1 MVFRVKNWIL
11 AFLFITSG
19 FSADKLALTM
29 KTKGNVKIK
38 VVETS
43 VIQDL
48 NRGMALSN
56 GDIVITG
63 EDGLAIIL
71 FLDDKT
77 QLKIKGNSETEI
89 TGSIGKDGI
98 SKRVNMAFGS
108 LKASIGKQKG
118 EFVVSTP
125 TSVAS
130 VKGTEFWLIVSPNPG
145 DVLIGL
151 SGNVEF
157 TNTLTGQTV
166 TVGAGM
172 VVESTPDGGIVEL
185 VTIKISGAATS
196 GIQGG
201 SVSLSNV
208 TLLDGDIGGGT
219 LSGTVVISDITIFEG
234 AAIEAGVI
242 VTVTG
247 VYDAETGNVSATLID
262 ITEPITIEA
271 VAASDVSTGM
281 FSILDVVLVSG
292 EAESVPT
299 SVRITENTII
309 TGGDVISGAD
319 VTVSGNYNEETGVID
334 ASEILVV
341 IPEIRISGN
350 ITSVS
355 DQAIE
360 VMNVVIMDGDV
371 GAEAVSG
378 VILITESTTV
388 NGGELTVGL
397 KVIVAGTFNV
407 ETGDIT
413 AQSITISRII
423 ILATAN
429 SSVVNNQFEIID
441 ISVLEGDFDPS
452 NLSGIVIISPDTEI
466 EGGDVSSGLQVT
478 VTGSVEEGTG
488 NFLATKVVVIVS
500 ERELLFEL
508 EDKQGKRMELIIKFQ

>member
-1 MVFRVKNWIL
+1 MVFRVQNWIL
-11 AFLFITSG
+11 AFLFITTG

-29 KTKGNVKIK
+29 KTKGNAKIK

-48 NRGMALSN
+48 KRGMALSN
-56 GDIVITG
+56 GDLIITG

-77 QLKIKGNSETEI
+77 QLKIKGNTETEI
-89 TGSIGKDGI
+89 TGSRGKDGI

-108 LKASIGKQKG
+108 LKASIEKQKG
-118 EFVVSTP
+118 EFVISTP

-145 DVLIGL
+145 DILIGL
-151 SGNVEF
+151 SGDVEF
-157 TNTLTGQTV
+157 TNRLTGQTV
-166 TVGAGM
+166 IVGAGM
-172 VVESTPDGGIVEL
+172 VVESTPDGEMVVL
-185 VTIKISGAATS
+185 VTIKITGEATS
-196 GIQGG
+196 GISGG
-201 SVSLSNV
+201 QATLSNV

-219 LSGTVVISDITIFEG
+219 LSGTVVIADNTIFEG
-234 AAIEAGVI
+234 AAIEVGVI

-247 VYDAETGNVSATLID
+247 TYDAATGNVSATLIE

-271 VAASDVSTGM
+271 VAASDVSAGM
-281 FSILDVVLVSG
+281 FSILDVVMVSG
-292 EAESVPT
+292 EAESLPA

-319 VTVSGNYNEETGVID
+319 VTVRGNYNEETGVID

-360 VMNVVIMDGDV
+360 VTNVVVMAGEV

-378 VILITESTTV
+378 VILITESTTI

-397 KVIVAGTFNV
+397 KVIVTGTFNE

-413 AQSITISRII
+413 AQSITISRIV

-441 ISVLEGDFDPS
+441 ISVLEGDLDPS
-452 NLSGIVIISPDTEI
+452 NLSGIVVISTDTEI
-466 EGGDVSSGLQVT
+466 EGGNVSSGLQVT
-478 VTGSVEEGTG
+478 VAGSIEEGTG

-508 EDKQGKRMELIIKFQ
+508 EDNQGKRMELIIKFQ

>member
-1 MVFRVKNWIL
+1 MVFRVQNWIL

-29 KTKGNVKIK
+29 KTKGNAKIK

-77 QLKIKGNSETEI
+77 QLKIKSYSEIEI
-89 TGSIGKDGI
+89 TGSRGKDGI
-98 SKRVNMAFGS
+98 SKRMNMAFGS
-108 LKASIGKQKG
+108 LKASIEKQKG

-130 VKGTEFWLIVSPNPG
+130 VKGTEFWLFSNPDSG
-145 DVLIGL
+145 DILIGL
-151 SGNVEF
+151 SGDVEL

-166 TVGAGM
+166 IVGAGT
-172 VVESTPDGGIVEL
+172 VVESTPDGRIVEL
-185 VTIKISGAATS
+185 VTIKISGEATS

-219 LSGTVVISDITIFEG
+219 LSGTVVITDNTIFEG
-234 AAIEAGVI
+234 AAVDVGVI

-247 VYDAETGNVSATLID
+247 TFDAETGNVSATLMEV
-262 ITEPITIEA
+262 TEPITIEA
-271 VAASDVSTGM
+271 VAASDVSGGM
-281 FSILDVVLVSG
+281 FSILDVILISG
-292 EAESVPT
+292 ETESLPT
-299 SVRITENTII
+299 SVRITENTNII
-309 TGGDVISGAD
+309 GGDVISGAG

-360 VMNVVIMDGDV
+360 MTNIVVMDGDV

-378 VILITESTTV
+378 VILITESTTI

-397 KVIVAGTFNV
+397 KVIVTGTFNE

-413 AQSITISRII
+413 AQSITISRIV

-441 ISVLEGDFDPS
+441 ISVLEGDLDPS
-452 NLSGIVIISPDTEI
+452 NLSGIVVISPDTEI

-478 VTGSVEEGTG
+478 VAGSIDEGTG

-508 EDKQGKRMELIIKFQ
+508 EDNQGKRLELIIKFQ